1 MKNALKKIL
10 SLNQADQKTDSKDLG
25 SINNISPKDNRRDF
39 LKKSTLG
46 GITLS
51 GFMGVPIGDTIA
63 RATSNVSRLSAPT
76 DLKITDMRYTTV
88 ANGTGATNARNVIIR
103 IDTNQGIYGLGE
115 VRDGG
120 DYRYALFLKSRLL
133 GRNPI
138 NVEMLFKIIK
148 PFGGHGRMGGGVSA
162 VEMAL
167 WDLAG
172 KAFNAPVW
180 ALLGG
185 KYRDQVRL
193 YTYIPNSGGV
203 PLAQLDQTQ
212 FKADI
217 KRRLVDQGYTW
228 LKMHPGLEK
237 IFDIPGAITGMNYVD
252 SFKDRV
258 NPQQNYL
265 SYQNTKHAFS
275 PIQVTQKGIEEL
287 IKYAETI
294 RSIVGYDI
302 PLSIDH
308 LGHYEINNCIKVC
321 QALERFNFA
330 SVEDLLPWTDAKQ
343 FKKITDAILI
353 PTMTGEDIFLK
364 EEFKNL
370 VDNKIVDMVHPDMGT
385 SGGILETKRI
395 GDYAEEGNTAMMLHF
410 AGTPVSFMANVHC
423 AAATQN
429 VLALEMPNQVSD
441 NTWWPTLVRTVGKQ
455 PLYTKGF
462 ANVPV
467 DAPGLGVE
475 LNDEIVKQHLHA
487 EDKTYF
493 EPTPQWNEIRSHD
506 RLWS

>member
-1 MKNALKKIL
+1 MKNALKQIL
-10 SLNQADQKTDSKDLG
+10 KLNQTEQKTDSKD
-25 SINNISPKDNRRDF
+25 SESTNKFSPKENRRDF

-46 GITLS
+46 GISLA
-51 GFMGVPIGDTIA
+51 GAMGMSIEDTVA
-63 RATSNVSRLSAPT
+63 RSTSNISRMGAPT
-76 DLKITDMRYTTV
+76 DLKITDMRYITV
-88 ANGTGATNARNVIIR
+88 ANGTGATNARNVVIR

-203 PLAQLDQTQ
+203 PLAKMDQTQ

-258 NPQQNYL
+258 NSQQNYL

-287 IKYAETI
+287 IKYSETI

-308 LGHYEINNCIKVC
+308 LGHYELNNCIKVC

-330 SVEDLLPWTDAKQ
+330 SVEDLLPWTDTKQ

-441 NTWWPTLVRTVGKQ
+441 NAWWPTLVKMIGKQ

-462 ANVPV
+462 ANVPL

-475 LNDEIVKQHLHA
+475 LNDEVVKQHLHT
-487 EDKTYF
+487 EDKSYF
-493 EPTPQWNEIRSHD
+493 EATPQWNEIRSHD

>member
-1 MKNALKKIL
+1 MKNTLKQLL
-10 SLNQADQKTDSKDLG
+10 SLEKSPQIIDSFEQESTPHSLK
-25 SINNISPKDNRRDF
+25 NNRRDF

-46 GITLS
+46 GMSLA
-51 GFMGVPIGDTIA
+51 GLMGMSIEDTVA
-63 RATSNVSRLSAPT
+63 RSTSKVSRLSAPS

-88 ANGTGATNARNVIIR
+88 ANGTGATNARNVVIR

-185 KYRDQVRL
+185 KYRDQIRL
-193 YTYIPNSGGV
+193 YTYIPNSGGM
-203 PLAQLDQTQ
+203 PLAQMDQTQ

-258 NPQQNYL
+258 NSQQNYL

-287 IKYAETI
+287 IK
-294 RSIVGYDI
+294 
-302 PLSIDH
+302 
-308 LGHYEINNCIKVC
+308 
-321 QALERFNFA
+321 
-330 SVEDLLPWTDAKQ
+330 
-343 FKKITDAILI
+343 
-353 PTMTGEDIFLK
+353 
-364 EEFKNL
+364 
-370 VDNKIVDMVHPDMGT
+370 
-385 SGGILETKRI
+385 
-395 GDYAEEGNTAMMLHF
+395 
-410 AGTPVSFMANVHC
+410 
-423 AAATQN
+423 
-429 VLALEMPNQVSD
+429 
-441 NTWWPTLVRTVGKQ
+441 
-455 PLYTKGF
+455 
-462 ANVPV
+462 
-467 DAPGLGVE
+467 
-475 LNDEIVKQHLHA
+475 
-487 EDKTYF
+487 
-493 EPTPQWNEIRSHD
+493 
-506 RLWS
+506 